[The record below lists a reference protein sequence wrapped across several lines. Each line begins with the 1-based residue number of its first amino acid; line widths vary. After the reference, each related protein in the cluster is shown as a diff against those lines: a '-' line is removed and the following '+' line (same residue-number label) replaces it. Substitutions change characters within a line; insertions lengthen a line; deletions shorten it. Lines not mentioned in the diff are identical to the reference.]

1 MVRSTLVLALVA
13 TLLACSSESPF
24 TPPADTGPE
33 VQTDT
38 SLSSDAAEDT
48 SHVDA
53 PPEASTDSGAPD
65 AQADA
70 GADAARD
77 AADVPGDVTPDGDC
91 DRDRDGHRARAC
103 GGDDCDDTR
112 GDVHP
117 GASEWCDGV
126 DEDCDG
132 VADAL
137 PDGGVDPGA
146 AAFCRTSLTAG
157 VTYDAQPARCVL
169 PPASTVPG
177 CSGPLT
183 APMCIGCRR
192 EGGRTICEATQNG
205 TGIPPVVI
213 PCG

>member
-48 SHVDA
+48 SQVDA
-53 PPEASTDSGAPD
+53 PLEASTDSGAPD

-77 AADVPGDVTPDGDC
+77 AADVPGDVAPDGDC

-126 DEDCDG
+126 DGDCDG

-137 PDGGVDPGA
+137 PDGGVDPGS

-157 VTYDAQPARCVL
+157 VTYDAVPAQCVL
-169 PPASTVPG
+169 PPGRFVGSCPVFPSAQCVGCRRDGASTVCEYTPNEMG
-177 CSGPLT
+177 YRGTIARCGP
-183 APMCIGCRR
+183 
-192 EGGRTICEATQNG
+192 
-205 TGIPPVVI
+205 
-213 PCG
+213 